1 MSTVNE
7 AMVVQFMEKI
17 GQDKEFMEKVLTTQ
31 NPEDVQKLANEAGI
45 PLTMDDI
52 MASKEVL
59 YKALDKANQSEL
71 SEDELESVAG
81 GIEPATTTALIVA
94 GIGVAGAIGA
104 AVIPVVWD
112 SIKTW
117 KW

>member
-1 MSTVNE
+1 MSNINE
-7 AMVVQFMEKI
+7 VAIVQFMEKI
-17 GQDKEFMEKVLTTQ
+17 GQDKDFAEKVLATQ
-31 NPEDVQKLANEAGI
+31 SPEDVQKLANEAGVS
-45 PLTMDDI
+45 LTMDDI

-71 SEDELESVAG
+71 SDDELESVAG
-81 GIEPATTTALIVA
+81 GVEPIVTATLVAA
-94 GIGVAGAIGA
+94 GIGAVGAIAA
-104 AVIPVVWD
+104 AVIPTVWD